1 MKINVGGN
9 KVNKI
14 FHPVSGEEGY
24 FCTEQEKILI
34 DAIIIDYSNQLVV
47 QEASADGRGVSDE

>member
-1 MKINVGGN
+1 M
-9 KVNKI
+9 NKI

-24 FCTEQEKILI
+24 FCTEQEKMLI

-47 QEASADGRGVSDE
+47 QEASANGRGVSDE